1 MIGDR
6 PEQQKAERNLAIV
19 EARKAGRTLQEIG
32 REFGISP
39 ERVRWILKRQ
49 EIMERN
55 ERRREADMEKARV
68 LKLDEA
74 MQWNRRVIW
83 LETRESTEVLPVTFY
98 AEHKPFLRF
107 DCETRPAMMEVR
119 AEYYGKTWRCWDRD
133 PAGAQSVKVW
143 KSAGGD
149 DL

>member
-6 PEQQKAERNLAIV
+6 PEQQKVERNLAIV

-32 REFGISP
+32 REYGISP

-55 ERRREADMEKARV
+55 ERRRETEMEKARV
-68 LKLDEA
+68 LKLEEA
-74 MQWNRRVIW
+74 IRWNRKVIW
-83 LETRESTEVLPVTFY
+83 LETREDAQVLPVTYY
-98 AEHKPFLRF
+98 AEHMPFLRF
-107 DCETRPAMMEVR
+107 DCEDRVAMIEVR
-119 AEYYGKTWRCWDRD
+119 AEFYGKTWRCWDLD
-133 PAGAQSVKVW
+133 PAGAQNVKTW

-149 DL
+149 DK